1 MRTLFYLMMFAML
14 IGCNDQV
21 MNPELVATEIEEA
34 GEVHGKTN
42 NDLSPPD
49 VFRVLREFAA
59 DNGGTSW
66 TNNQGWTAGGSFGST
81 LASLE
86 DLFHGLTYNSE
97 SEKFSIDLTNNGLS
111 GTLNTSKLESINS
124 VLGSLNLSDNKLTS
138 IPASIGDLTGLT
150 VLDLSVNLI
159 TGNIPT
165 QVYDLTN
172 LTHLDLSDNELTGG
186 IHSDIGDL
194 TNLIRLDLDGNR
206 LSGSLPSTLSNLTN
220 LETLFLE
227 ENQLS
232 GTFPGD
238 FTGMSSLQWVWLD
251 YNDITG
257 TIPNDYCTQFP
268 SLTRLWLNG
277 NKLMGT
283 VPMCESPGKNQSIA
297 LESIYFE
304 NTGLCTKRRVRRW
317 MKANGIEWKGPRCG
331 RKGLDRR

>member
-42 NDLSPPD
+42 ELGPVEVRIALST
-49 VFRVLREFAA
+49 FFG
-59 DNGGTSW
+59 DNGRESW
-66 TNNQGWTAGGSFGST
+66 TNSQGWKSGSFGLTIASAVSGIYGVT
-81 LASLE
+81 YDEESGELA
-86 DLFHGLTYNSE
+86 
-97 SEKFSIDLTNNGLS
+97 IDLTNNGLS
-111 GTLNTSKLESINS
+111 GALNTSALEDINS
-124 VLGSLNLSDNKLTS
+124 ILVSLNLSDNKLTS
-138 IPASIGDLTGLT
+138 IPTSIGNLTGLT
-150 VLDLSVNLI
+150 VLDLNVNLI

-172 LTHLDLSDNELTGG
+172 LTHLDLSDNELTGS